1 MSGEVLVAENPTNE
15 VAPATNGAPIEFE
28 VNEFKEGDFKGFKF
42 TVPVFNTLDA
52 AITTYGAEKVLS
64 LLNTQVDARIRT
76 KVKNGLPKEL
86 TGSALAAKTA
96 ELLQKH
102 PGGVL
107 FTQTDAEAWRP
118 EVRELSPNQ
127 LFKKAKEAFAEA
139 NKEQNPEA
147 RAALLQKGQQFLI
160 EAGKALAA

>member
-1 MSGEVLVAENPTNE
+1 MSEVVVAENPTTT
-15 VAPATNGAPIEFE
+15 APANGNVVPIEFE

-52 AITTYGAEKVLS
+52 AIETYGSEKVLS

-102 PGGVL
+102 AGGIL
-107 FTQTDAEAWRP
+107 FTQADAEAWRP

-147 RAALLQKGQQFLI
+147 RAALLMKGQNLLI